1 MRPLDGFN
9 PYDVLIAPAILS
21 EKVLNARDKLDPGF
35 VGEFRKA
42 TRSEVV
48 AIRKEVDG
56 ETGLTKAE
64 RAAEIRRRTR
74 AALHKR
80 QATRRVMNT
89 NQNKV
94 IFRVRDSATK
104 PQIKRAVEQIYNV
117 KVVHVNTLRTKR
129 GKQAI
134 VKLSDS
140 DSAEEIYNRLG
151 QI

>member
-1 MRPLDGFN
+1 MTEIN

-35 VGEFRKA
+35 VEEFRKA
-42 TRSEVV
+42 SRDEV
-48 AIRKEVDG
+48 E
-56 ETGLTKAE
+56 
-64 RAAEIRRRTR
+64 EIRRRVEKAEDMTKEEKAKEVRRLTR

-104 PQIKRAVEQIYNV
+104 PQIRRAVELIYHV

-134 VKLSDS
+134 VKLSDG

>member
-1 MRPLDGFN
+1 MTEIN
-9 PYDVLIAPAILS
+9 PYDVLIAPALLS

-35 VGEFRKA
+35 VEDYRNA
-42 TRSEVV
+42 TRAELED
-48 AIRKEVDG
+48 IRKQVEKQAD
-56 ETGLTKAE
+56 LTKAE
-64 RAAEIRRRTR
+64 KAQEIRRLTR

-94 IFRVRDSATK
+94 IFRVRDKATK
-104 PQIKRAVEQIYNV
+104 PQIKRAVEQVYNV

-134 VKLSDS
+134 VKLSDG

>member
-1 MRPLDGFN
+1 MTEIS

-35 VGEFRKA
+35 AEEFRNA
-42 TRSEVV
+42 TRKELK
-48 AIRKEVDG
+48 AIRERIDADASMTH
-56 ETGLTKAE
+56 EEKAKAVE
-64 RAAEIRRRTR
+64 RESRK
-74 AALHKR
+74 ALHKR
-80 QATRRVMNT
+80 QPTRRVMNT

-94 IFRVRDSATK
+94 IFRVRDEATK

-117 KVVHVNTLRTKR
+117 KVVHVNTLHTKR

>member
-1 MRPLDGFN
+1 MTEIN
-9 PYDVLIAPAILS
+9 PFDVLIAPALLS

-35 VGEFRKA
+35 VEGYREA
-42 TRSEVV
+42 TRAELEE
-48 AIRKEVDG
+48 IRKQVEKQAD
-56 ETGLTKAE
+56 LTKAE
-64 RAAEIRRRTR
+64 KASEIRRRTR

-104 PQIKRAVEQIYNV
+104 PQIKRAVEQVYNV
-117 KVVHVNTLRTKR
+117 KVIHVNTLRTKR

-134 VKLSDS
+134 VKLADT

>member
-1 MRPLDGFN
+1 MTEVN
-9 PYDVLIAPAILS
+9 PYDVLIAPALLS

-35 VGEFRKA
+35 VEDYRKA
-42 TRSEVV
+42 TRKELKSIRE
-48 AIRKEVDG
+48 AISKDKSLTKTQKIEEIRKE
-56 ETGLTKAE
+56 T
-64 RAAEIRRRTR
+64 RR
-74 AALHKR
+74 ALHKR

-94 IFRVRDSATK
+94 IFRVRDSANK

-129 GKQAI
+129 GKQAV
-134 VKLSDS
+134 VKLSDA

>member
-1 MRPLDGFN
+1 MTEVN
-9 PYDVLIAPAILS
+9 PYDVLIAPALLS
-21 EKVLNARDKLDPGF
+21 EKVLNARDKLDLGF
-35 VGEFRKA
+35 VEDYREA
-42 TRSEVV
+42 TRKELKSIRE
-48 AIRKEVDG
+48 AINKDKSLTKTQKTEEIRKE
-56 ETGLTKAE
+56 
-64 RAAEIRRRTR
+64 TR
-74 AALHKR
+74 KALHKR

-94 IFRVRDSATK
+94 IFRVRDTANK

-129 GKQAI
+129 GKQAV
-134 VKLSDS
+134 VKLSDA

>member
-1 MRPLDGFN
+1 M
-9 PYDVLIAPAILS
+9 LIAPAVLS

-35 VGEFRKA
+35 AKEYRTA
-42 TRSEVV
+42 TRDEVEE
-48 AIRKEVDG
+48 IRKRIEKEAGMTKEEKAKEV
-56 ETGLTKAE
+56 
-64 RAAEIRRRTR
+64 RRLTR

-117 KVVHVNTLRTKR
+117 KVVHVNTLHTKH

-134 VKLSDS
+134 VKLSDA